1 MAKKFGKFLLLT
13 AAVSTAAAA
22 AYYYFQKKETFSEMN
37 NDEDYDDFSETPDK
51 DTTSGPRTY
60 VSLQRDASAEGE
72 NAAHE
77 DNSTPA
83 DDSSPVGDNLSAD
96 DSTSANT
103 DSPADDSSPAEDFT
117 PLKAMADAAENVIE
131 SAADTVEEF
140 FDEND
145 ENIPVENAEDLEA
158 TEELPLSDD

>member
-72 NAAHE
+72 NAAQE

-83 DDSSPVGDNLSAD
+83 DDSSPVGDNLS
-96 DSTSANT
+96 
-103 DSPADDSSPAEDFT
+103 ADDSSPAEDFT